1 MRAQNIYVRTANDS
15 TKFIRATNDNMMHIR
30 YATIDNLQPIAIR
43 QKPKICAQITV
54 ILTSVCN
61 LLVFSLEK

>member
-43 QKPKICAQITV
+43 KKPKYVRKLQ
-54 ILTSVCN
+54 L
-61 LLVFSLEK
+61 F